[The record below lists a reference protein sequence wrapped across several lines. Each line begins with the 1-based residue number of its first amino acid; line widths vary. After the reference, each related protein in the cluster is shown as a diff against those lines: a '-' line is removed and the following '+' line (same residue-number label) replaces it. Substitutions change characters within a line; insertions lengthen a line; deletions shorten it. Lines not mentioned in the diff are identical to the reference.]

1 MLKGIVKQGLISVK
15 NIVRV
20 TAFVLVVAV
29 LLEVWAVW
37 FKKKSYDGS
46 LMMQNFFS
54 LISIPASFGMNTA
67 YLHMCSA
74 VHCSRSGILTTTFR
88 RR

>member
-20 TAFVLVVAV
+20 TAFVLVV
-29 LLEVWAVW
+29 
-37 FKKKSYDGS
+37 
-46 LMMQNFFS
+46 S